1 MAPFSFMSA
10 SFSLLTKSFNVFS
23 STSTLTRCTSVFQTS
38 FFNHVKCLSSQ
49 ASGPPK
55 RPLNGYMRFVLQ
67 QQPVVTRQ
75 HPEVKSVDI
84 IRKIA
89 QQWRTLSPEQ
99 KRPFEDASLRA
110 REQFKMDLQHYQAQ
124 LTPAQLQQQT
134 LEKKQ
139 KLAKRRA
146 IRKKRELTNLGKPKR
161 PRSSFNIFMS
171 EHFEEARGKTIQDK
185 MKSLRDDWRNLFNHQ
200 KQVYTQLAEDDK
212 VRYKNEMKS
221 WEEHMVDI
229 GREDVIREQTLS
241 AQRKATAQSKP
252 AKKKATAQAKPAQ
265 KAAAK
270 SNTTRKTS
278 KSSTAKTVRTTKK
291 K

>member
-23 STSTLTRCTSVFQTS
+23 NTSTLTRCTSVFQTS

-75 HPEVKSVDI
+75 NPEVKAVDI

-185 MKSLRDDWRNLFNHQ
+185 MKSLRDDWRNLFTHQ

-241 AQRKATAQSKP
+241 AHRKAAAQSKP
-252 AKKKATAQAKPAQ
+252 AKKKATAQAKPAK